1 MTLRHPNHRAA
12 MHWLRHGEVACGR
25 AFDRLRNRLCASTDA
40 RVATCADCWRVMV
53 AVVAA
58 DDLDRL
64 SDELVDEVR
73 MHVAAIPRSGWRASR
88 LRKVNNRRR
97 DGEDLRLL
105 RDLPATE
112 AAEPL
117 GLLLQAMPGQ
127 PRRPRTGGTAGP
139 GRQARGGRVGARLRG
154 AVGAASAGRG
164 GESDSARGTGSVT

>member
-73 MHVAAIPRSGWRASR
+73 LHVAAIPRSGWRASR
-88 LRKVNNRRR
+88 MKKVRRN
-97 DGEDLRLL
+97 
-105 RDLPATE
+105 P
-112 AAEPL
+112 
-117 GLLLQAMPGQ
+117 
-127 PRRPRTGGTAGP
+127 
-139 GRQARGGRVGARLRG
+139 
-154 AVGAASAGRG
+154 
-164 GESDSARGTGSVT
+164 

>member
-1 MTLRHPNHRAA
+1 

-58 DDLDRL
+58 DDLAEID
-64 SDELVDEVR
+64 DELVALVVA
-73 MHVAAIPRSGWRASR
+73 HVDALPRSGWRASR
-88 LRKVNNRRR
+88 LKKVPNRRAH
-97 DGEDLRLL
+97 GQDLRLL

-117 GLLLQAMPGQ
+117 CLLLQAMPGQ
-127 PRRPRTGGTAGP
+127 PRRPRTGGAAGP
-139 GRQARGGRVGARLRG
+139 GRPARGGRVGARLRA

-164 GESDSARGTGSVT
+164 GESDSARGTEGVNRG

>member
-1 MTLRHPNHRAA
+1 MTLRHPNQRAA

-40 RVATCADCWRVMV
+40 LVATCADCWRVMV

-58 DDLDRL
+58 DDMVEIDDR
-64 SDELVDEVR
+64 LVDEVR
-73 MHVAAIPRSGWRASR
+73 LHVAAIPRSGWRASR
-88 LRKVNNRRR
+88 LRKVNNRRAH
-97 DGEDLRLL
+97 GQGVRLL

-127 PRRPRTGGTAGP
+127 PRRARTGGTAGP
-139 GRQARGGRVGARLRG
+139 GRPARGGRVGARLRG
-154 AVGAASAGRG
+154 AVGAASVGRG